1 MTVMTRR
8 VANIA
13 ALFVLGL
20 GLGLGLA
27 ACGDSEPDQR
37 KAFIEFLQTR
47 IIDRPGSHVPRLT
60 SEDTGKFGPYAEH
73 YALIPAFND
82 EMTKAMAGANK
93 ISQTAAPSSLQEL
106 VNRRDDIKAMVA
118 AMSDTAVQ
126 ARKNLTDAEA
136 KRAALKQPDDLK
148 AVYAKAY
155 ERTVTAPVQAFLD
168 TIPVA
173 MDGLLASVQLADYLD
188 AHRTSVKLTGS
199 NVQASDNKT
208 RNEITQ
214 LLAAV
219 KTKNDRLNESRKRL
233 RQVTEGN

>member
-1 MTVMTRR
+1 MTAITRR
-8 VANIA
+8 VANVA
-13 ALFVLGL
+13 AVIVLVM
-20 GLGLGLA
+20 GLA

-47 IIDRPGSHVPRLT
+47 VLDKPGSRVPRLT
-60 SEDTGKFGPYAEH
+60 AEDTGKFGPYAEH

-82 EMTKAMAGANK
+82 EMTKAMAGASK
-93 ISQTAAPSSLQEL
+93 ITQTAAPSSLQEL
-106 VNRRDDIKAMVA
+106 VNRRDEVKALVA

-126 ARKNLTDAEA
+126 TRKTLAETDA

-155 ERTVTAPVQAFLD
+155 ERTVTAPAQAFLD
-168 TIPVA
+168 TIPLA

-188 AHRTSVKLTGS
+188 THRTGVKIAGANIQS
-199 NVQASDNKT
+199 SDNKT
-208 RNEITQ
+208 RNEIGQ

-219 KTKNDRLNESRKRL
+219 KAKNDKLNEARKRL